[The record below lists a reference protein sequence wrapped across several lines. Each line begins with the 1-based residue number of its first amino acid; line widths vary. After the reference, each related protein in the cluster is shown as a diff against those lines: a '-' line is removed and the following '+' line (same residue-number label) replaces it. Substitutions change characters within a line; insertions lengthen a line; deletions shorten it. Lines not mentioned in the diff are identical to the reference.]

1 MITRIGV
8 IIFTIPCIILLTLY
22 GIELSAAT
30 DCQQLGLFYDAY
42 SQQCVETAPAFSILY
57 LRNAFLVISV
67 LIIAT
72 NRSLALI
79 VSMVQSKRANHHRYS
94 VAAYWYFFTSPTDSL
109 KAWLSSAEQL

>member
-30 DCQQLGLFYDAY
+30 DCQQQSLFYDAF
-42 SQQCVETAPAFSILY
+42 SKQCMENPPAFSSFY
-57 LRNAFLVISV
+57 MRNAFLVNSM

-72 NRSLALI
+72 LGSFALI
-79 VSMVQSKRANHHRYS
+79 VGMIQSKRANQSR
-94 VAAYWYFFTSPTDSL
+94 
-109 KAWLSSAEQL
+109 

>member
-42 SQQCVETAPAFSILY
+42 SQQCVENVPAFSSFY
-57 LRNAFLVISV
+57 MRNAFLVNSM

-72 NRSLALI
+72 IGSLALI
-79 VSMVQSKRANHHRYS
+79 VGMVQSKRANQNR
-94 VAAYWYFFTSPTDSL
+94 
-109 KAWLSSAEQL
+109 